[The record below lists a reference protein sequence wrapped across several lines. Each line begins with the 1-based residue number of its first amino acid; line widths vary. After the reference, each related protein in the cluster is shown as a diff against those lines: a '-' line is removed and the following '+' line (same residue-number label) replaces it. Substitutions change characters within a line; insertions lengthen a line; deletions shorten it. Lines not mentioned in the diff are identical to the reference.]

1 MRNLQTNMGNNNYNM
16 PLGNP
21 MWTKSSVNWPLA
33 TTVTKWM
40 QPRKKI
46 KISRTSVVHFSLSQ
60 SKKKNV
66 IDMHNWVRG
75 LTVYVVFYCLKSSS
89 TRSWCLLLNKACY
102 SVQTCLN
109 KKRKTH
115 FYSERFKGPAVWIKY
130 SFFQSFH
137 SIFNIKEK

>member
-1 MRNLQTNMGNNNYNM
+1 MQNLQTNMGNNNYNM

-33 TTVTKWM
+33 TTVTKSM
-40 QPRKKI
+40 KPRKNQNKQNKCGSFLPI
-46 KISRTSVVHFSLSQ
+46 TQ
-60 SKKKNV
+60 QKKNV

-89 TRSWCLLLNKACY
+89 TWSWCLLLNKACY
-102 SVQTCLN
+102 SVQTCLH